1 MRRYSGWIVCS
12 VAVLLVLTLGCSL
25 GQLVAGNPTPVPVA
39 TRTARPTFTPTAFVQ
54 PSDTPVPPTATQP
67 PPPPTDTPAP
77 PAPTVPL
84 PPTDTPVPPTATPQP
99 APFIVVTSD
108 KVNVREGPG
117 TAYGTVGQVTK
128 GQQLDIVGK
137 NGAGDWWQVCCIS
150 GQQAWVVGRLVLANG
165 DLSIVQVAAN
175 IAPPPPTATARP
187 TNTPAPTP
195 TPAPSYSFNVMG
207 LLETRPNSND
217 LITVW
222 GLLYDRTGK
231 LAVKDRLVRVTRGGV
246 VVGEGVSVYAE
257 GTAAGWFQGDAGLD
271 SEFNQNLKIEIRP
284 PTDGA
289 YEAYIASPDG
299 KPISPSISFTVSG
312 EGSRTFIMAWKEK

>member
-150 GQQAWVVGRLVLANG
+150 GQQAWVVGRLVQANG

-299 KPISPSISFTVSG
+299 KPDSPPISFTVSG